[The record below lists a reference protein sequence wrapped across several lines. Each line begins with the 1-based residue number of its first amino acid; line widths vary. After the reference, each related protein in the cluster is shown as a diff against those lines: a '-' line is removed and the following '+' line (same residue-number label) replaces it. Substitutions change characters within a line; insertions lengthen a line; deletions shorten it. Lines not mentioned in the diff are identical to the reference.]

1 MLLIDALSFF
11 VVAGVLLTV
20 TDWQRW
26 PLLWLLETFA
36 VVSFVALGRGVDQPL
51 TVKFNLAAEAGLLH
65 RVAAQPVSDAGRRQS
80 LGDDLAALPVAEE
93 A

>member
-1 MLLIDALSFF
+1 MLVIDALSLF

-26 PLLWLLETFA
+26 PLLWLLI
-36 VVSFVALGRGVDQPL
+36 
-51 TVKFNLAAEAGLLH
+51 VKFNLADEAGLLH
-65 RVAAQPVSDAGRRQS
+65 RAAVQPVSDAGRRQS
-80 LGDDLAALPVAEE
+80 LGDDLAALLVAEG